1 MNAKTREDF
10 TAYADVCFRE
20 FGDRVKY
27 WITVNE
33 PNIEPILGHDL
44 GIFPPNHCSSSLAPS
59 LGLNCSKG
67 NSSVEPYIAGHNL
80 LLSHA
85 SAVSLYRKKYQV
97 LDCKSTLLSH
107 QEIITINFKPQK
119 QKNRNGLA
127 QKLVL
132 HIEQQEIGRYL
143 IEIQR
148 GGAGE
153 KEATKM
159 AESRGDEEEAVKMA
173 ESRGRE
179 EEVARPKVEA
189 TKRAARKDA
198 AKRVVRREAAK
209 REAAKRA
216 VRREAA
222 KKAVKR
228 VVRREA
234 AKRVVGP
241 LLVSKQ

>member
-1 MNAKTREDF
+1 MAKEDF

-27 WITVNE
+27 WITINE

-44 GIFPPNHCSSSLAPS
+44 GIFPPNHCSSSLASS

-67 NSSVEPYIAGHNL
+67 NSSKEMSRWRG
-80 LLSHA
+80 
-85 SAVSLYRKKYQV
+85 
-97 LDCKSTLLSH
+97 
-107 QEIITINFKPQK
+107 
-119 QKNRNGLA
+119 
-127 QKLVL
+127 
-132 HIEQQEIGRYL
+132 
-143 IEIQR
+143 

-159 AESRGDEEEAVKMA
+159 AESRSDEEEVMKMA

-189 TKRAARKDA
+189 TKRAARKEA
-198 AKRVVRREAAK
+198 AKRVVR

-234 AKRVVGP
+234 AKRVVRREATKSRVLG
-241 LLVSKQ
+241 KRQKKNKA